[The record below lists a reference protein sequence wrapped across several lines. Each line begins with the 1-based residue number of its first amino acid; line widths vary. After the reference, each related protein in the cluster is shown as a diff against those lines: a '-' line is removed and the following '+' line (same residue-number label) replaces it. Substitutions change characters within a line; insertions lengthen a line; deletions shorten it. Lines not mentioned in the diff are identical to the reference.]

1 MSAQDIARMDTG
13 EIVEYEPVTPI
24 ELEFMI
30 RELGARLENAVPVLK
45 ELWAQ
50 RYAAERALIEEK
62 AKAVLRS
69 SARTITEKR
78 AESDLATMTFR
89 RDFDAAKETLHAA
102 EELQKALA
110 ARLMGLLNIN
120 KVLGHAY
127 GASR

>member
-1 MSAQDIARMDTG
+1 MDTG